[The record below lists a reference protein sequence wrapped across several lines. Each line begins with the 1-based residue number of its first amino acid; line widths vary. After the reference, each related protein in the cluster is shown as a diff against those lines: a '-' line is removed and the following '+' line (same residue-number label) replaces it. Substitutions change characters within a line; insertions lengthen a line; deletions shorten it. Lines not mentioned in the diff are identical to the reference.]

1 MKLLLFILLLLGSP
15 LVHAQDSLA
24 VSFSEEQDSLPRLRF
39 VDRYENVFMT
49 KVPTRHM
56 FKLSLTFLPDYLV
69 SVEKS
74 GHENTQYDLGYEF
87 KVLPSWSVG
96 AEVGANGGWGS
107 AGQLTGTLTAKLY
120 SRWYYDMRRRISE
133 GKSVNNFTGNFLAVV
148 GERLWGTE
156 SLDYGVNKI
165 GLEFGLQRRF
175 FTQSRLEMGIGLFY
189 QDYNRSENSFWTVY
203 DVSKSSRF
211 AITSRTSMGLAF
223 GDWKRNKNQP
233 FCEVLHCDDFV
244 QEQWKLL
251 WPRLHLSQS
260 YSNGTVGL
268 SYERK
273 IKSSPF
279 SVNTQVIADYM
290 RVSTRDLPI
299 PSGTKRVGYDLQF
312 QSSIQLRYYVKQRRA
327 IRRGT
332 GGNNLAGLYVG
343 PYMDHLFY
351 HRENIFEEQTSKKH
365 LGLGAGAGFQQ
376 TMFKKAY
383 VDLSFNM
390 SHNLLK
396 VTEDS
401 KRYLGTIKM
410 GFGLIF

>member
-1 MKLLLFILLLLGSP
+1 MRLLLLILLSLGCK
-15 LVHAQDSLA
+15 LVHAQDSLV

-56 FKLSLTFLPDYLV
+56 FKLGLTFLPDYLV
-69 SVEKS
+69 SAEKS
-74 GHENTQYDLGYEF
+74 GHGNTQYDLGYEF
-87 KVLPSWSVG
+87 KMLPAWSVG
-96 AEVGANGGWGS
+96 AELGANGGWGTQ
-107 AGQLTGTLTAKLY
+107 GRLTGMLTAKLY
-120 SRWYYDMRRRISE
+120 SRWYYDMRRRIGE

-148 GERLWGTE
+148 AERLWGME
-156 SLDYGVNKI
+156 NVDYRVNKI

-175 FTQSRLEMGIGLFY
+175 FTQSRLELGIGVFY
-189 QDYNRSENSFWTVY
+189 QDYNRSESPFWTAY

-211 AITSRTSMGLAF
+211 AIASRTSMGLAF
-223 GDWKRNKNQP
+223 GDWKRNKNEA
-233 FCEVLHCDDFV
+233 FCEILHCDDFV

-279 SVNTQVIADYM
+279 SVNTQVTADFM

-299 PSGTKRVGYDLQF
+299 PSGEKRVGYDLQF
-312 QSSIQLRYYVKQRRA
+312 QSSIQLRYYVNQRKA

-332 GGNNLAGLYVG
+332 GGNNLAGLYIG
-343 PYMDHLFY
+343 PHVDQLFY
-351 HRENIFEEQTSKKH
+351 HLENVFEEQNNKKH

-396 VTEDS
+396 VTEES
-401 KRYLGTIKM
+401 KRYLGSIRM